1 MPADHLQILHWN
13 IHSWRDMGGARNVDA
28 VFDLIHDVDPAVVSL
43 VEVDESWK
51 GSPALGWLANRLGY
65 SWIFAPTFEY
75 GRDTPAGGFGNALL
89 TKLPILVV
97 RQRQL
102 LWPIRLYDGTEPSEC
117 RSVVLAKLGVPSAP
131 LWVGS
136 THLPREDADA
146 RTAALNRL
154 TGIIGDLDSHWLICG
169 DFNTPASTWLDSNNQ
184 VAAFPQPAQPTY
196 PTVQPS
202 EPIDYCIASPRLPIE
217 ARVLTVAGS
226 DHYPILLSCTVPA

>member
-13 IHSWRDMGGARNVDA
+13 IHSWRDMDGARNVDA

-51 GSPALGWLANRLGY
+51 GSPALGRLANRLGY

-75 GRDTPAGGFGNALL
+75 GRDAPAGGFGNALL

-102 LWPIRLYDGTEPSEC
+102 LWPTRIYDGTEPTEG
-117 RSVVLAKLGVPSAP
+117 RSVVLAKLGIRSAA

-146 RTAALNRL
+146 RTVALSRL
-154 TGIIGDLDSHWLICG
+154 SMIAGNLDGPWLICG
-169 DFNTPASTWLDSNNQ
+169 DFNTPASTWLGSNSRL
-184 VAAFPQPAQPTY
+184 VVFPRSAQPTY
-196 PTVQPS
+196 PADQPS